1 MYPGKPK
8 TELAQTRKTACRN
21 KKLPGGRSEHETERI
36 SEAWDVGIPQRKRGV
51 GKVEIKA
58 QEADAMEGKNLRTY
72 KEDIEQKRLWLERK
86 IKRELKIVI
95 NAIIDKVIWKGC
107 NLDVLV
113 MAVPQITRTIVHTNL
128 RYQTEFPKRESQKL
142 EADIKSYA
150 KKEVCRCY
158 EVCERKETL

>member
-1 MYPGKPK
+1 MGI
-8 TELAQTRKTACRN
+8 
-21 KKLPGGRSEHETERI
+21 ETEG
-36 SEAWDVGIPQRKRGV
+36 AGV
-51 GKVEIKA
+51 V
-58 QEADAMEGKNLRTY
+58 EGKIPYTY

-107 NLDVLV
+107 NL
-113 MAVPQITRTIVHTNL
+113 AVPQITRTIVHTNL